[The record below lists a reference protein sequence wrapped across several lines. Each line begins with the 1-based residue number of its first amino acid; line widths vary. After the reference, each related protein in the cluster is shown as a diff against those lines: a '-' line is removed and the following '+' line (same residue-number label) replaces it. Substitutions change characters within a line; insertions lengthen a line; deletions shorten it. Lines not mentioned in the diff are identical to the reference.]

1 MEEKKKFKNNL
12 TIDFCDG
19 FLRVGKGVVKSL
31 GTPCYISLMIN
42 DEKKI
47 LAVMAA
53 DKEGVMTFKV
63 PEGFLDINNKSFRI
77 HSKGFVGIIAEMLNI
92 SKKVRIKLVG
102 TYDVD
107 MDAVVFDLDKFKYS
121 SHTILPEGNNQQGKI

>member
-12 TIDFCDG
+12 TIDLCDG

-47 LAVMAA
+47 RYIGLIIE
-53 DKEGVMTFKV
+53 K
-63 PEGFLDINNKSFRI
+63 RI
-77 HSKGFVGIIAEMLNI
+77 YIMS
-92 SKKVRIKLVG
+92 
-102 TYDVD
+102 
-107 MDAVVFDLDKFKYS
+107 
-121 SHTILPEGNNQQGKI
+121 